1 MKKKK
6 KKLWG
11 SQPDRNGLECLIY
24 YDLFVKFFD
33 FVEFDLIY
41 NSDSA
46 SWRLT
51 ICYWRINLLVMP
63 SKSSIYQF
71 SDYGDFFSN
80 FRPPSWVHH
89 LESSENTIIFA
100 TSSDLKPR
108 PPPPPRAI
116 MIFIWWALVFQLLA
130 TILHPLFWIL
140 KSIHRNRNQH
150 PQKPF

>member
-108 PPPPPRAI
+108 PPPPSPRHNDFHLMSISFSIVGNHLASAI
-116 MIFIWWALVFQLLA
+116 LNFEKY
-130 TILHPLFWIL
+130 P
-140 KSIHRNRNQH
+140 SES
-150 PQKPF
+150 